1 MRQDLPKEALM
12 ALDTAPAIVPY
23 EAPVKDL
30 YEVGEMPPLGHVPA
44 KMYAWTIRRERH
56 GEPDTSMLVEVVD
69 TWKIDSHEVLVMV
82 MAAGVNYN
90 GVWAALGTPISP
102 FDGHG
107 SPYHIAGSDAA
118 GIVWAVG
125 DKVKRWKVGDEV
137 VIHCNQ
143 DDGDD
148 EECNGGDP
156 MFSPSQRIWG
166 YETPDGS
173 FSQFTRVQAQQLMPR
188 PRHLTWEE
196 SACYTLTLATA
207 YRMLFGHRP
216 HILKPGDNVL
226 VWGAS
231 GGLGSY
237 AIQLVNAAGANAIGV
252 ISEEDKREFVMSMGA
267 KGVINRKDFHCWGQ
281 MPTVNTPEYKA
292 WFNETRKFG
301 KAIWDITG
309 KGNNV
314 DMVFEHPGEATF
326 PVSVFVVKRGGM
338 VVICAGTTGYNLT
351 FDVRYLWMHQKR
363 VQGSHFANLKQA
375 AAANKLML
383 ERRLDPAMSEVFP
396 WDEIPAAHMKMRRN
410 QHKPGNMAV
419 LVQSPRTGLRTFED
433 ALEASLGR

>member
-1 MRQDLPKEALM
+1 MA
-12 ALDTAPAIVPY
+12 ALDTTLAPP
-23 EAPVKDL
+23 KDL
-30 YEVGEMPPLGHVPA
+30 YAVGEFPPLGHVPA
-44 KMYAWTIRRERH
+44 KMHAWCIRRERH
-56 GEPDTSMLVEVVD
+56 GEPDTAMQLEVVD
-69 TWKIDSHEVLVMV
+69 TPKLDSHDVLILV

-102 FDGHG
+102 FDGHKQ
-107 SPYHIAGSDAA
+107 PYHIAGSDAS

-137 VIHCNQ
+137 VVHCNQ

-148 EECNGGDP
+148 EHCNGGDP

-173 FSQFTRVQAQQLMPR
+173 FGQFTRVQSQQLMPR
-188 PRHLTWEE
+188 PKHLTWEE

-207 YRMLFGHRP
+207 YRMLFGHMPHELRP
-216 HILKPGDNVL
+216 GQNVL

-237 AIQLVNAAGANAIGV
+237 AIQLINTAGANAIGV
-252 ISEEDKREFVMSMGA
+252 ISEEDKRAFVLGLGA
-267 KGVINRKDFHCWGQ
+267 KGVINRKDFKCWGQ
-281 MPTVNTPEYKA
+281 MPKVNTPEYKA
-292 WFNETRKFG
+292 WFDETRKFG

-309 KGNNV
+309 KGVNV

-375 AAANKLML
+375 SAANQLMI
-383 ERRLDPAMSEVFP
+383 ERRLDPCLSEVFP
-396 WDEIPAAHMKMRRN
+396 WDQVPKPHMLMLRN

-419 LVQSPRTGLRTFED
+419 LVNAPTTGLRTLED
-433 ALEASLGR
+433 AIEAA